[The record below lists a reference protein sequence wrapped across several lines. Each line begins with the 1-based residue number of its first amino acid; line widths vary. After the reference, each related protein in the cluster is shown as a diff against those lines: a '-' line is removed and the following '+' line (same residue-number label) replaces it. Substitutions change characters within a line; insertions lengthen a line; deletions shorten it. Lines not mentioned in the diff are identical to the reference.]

1 MFMSLII
8 LFYVLPLVNNT
19 QTWLL
24 DIILDAYIKKDRCPM
39 GNLFGMLILAP
50 VASARVTY

>member
-50 VASARVTY
+50 VTSARVTY